1 MTEHVSGRDVLRQA
15 KELYEPYR
23 NDVAPTGQRV
33 AIIRFQPAENDPPD
47 WKIKLE
53 ASKVSAEQKVKSFEH
68 LGFQA
73 DHVVMPPGTTRAQFA
88 EVLER
93 ANQDPRTR
101 AIIVQF
107 PPPAHLQPL
116 VQRMDPAKDIDALT
130 KGRSPY
136 NACATAEGICRV
148 VEPFAKDD
156 PVIAVVGSKG
166 FVGQGVVTTLR
177 EQGHRLMELDAG
189 DDLRRVR
196 DADIVVSVTGN
207 PGILG
212 PDHLRPHHRLV
223 VDSGFV
229 PQADGSVKGDVQR
242 AAYDI
247 PQHLTPVPGGIGPVE
262 MATLMERVVRREVDP
277 DAPSWK
283 VDARPYLTKEQ
294 LTQGAQ
300 EPSPATVTAAQAT
313 QAAQVGEG
321 RQVVGERAVGGERAV
336 DGERAA
342 MGGQSVG
349 QQAAGQQT
357 PGGSGQQAAGQ
368 LGAGGSQGPGQQASR
383 EPTAGAQAAGGAAG
397 PQSPGS
403 QASGSPAVG
412 SQGAGAQGAG
422 AQAAVGNPIA
432 QAARLRTGA
441 GHGGVGPG
449 TVNPTAGPSAPA
461 RAQSPVP
468 PKPPTPG
475 GPGR

>member
-15 KELYEPYR
+15 KDLYAPYR
-23 NDVAPTGQRV
+23 DAVAPTGQRV
-33 AIIRFQPAENDPPD
+33 AIIRFQPAEDDPPD
-47 WKIKLE
+47 WKVKLE

-68 LGFQA
+68 LGFEA
-73 DHVVMPPGTTRAQFA
+73 NHVVMPPGTTRAQFA
-88 EVLER
+88 AVLER
-93 ANQDPRTR
+93 ANQDPATR

-136 NACATAEGICRV
+136 TACATAEGICRV
-148 VEPFAKDD
+148 VEPFAQDD

-229 PQADGSVKGDVQR
+229 PQPDGSVKGDVQR

-277 DAPSWK
+277 GAPAWK
-283 VDARPYLTKEQ
+283 VEPRPYLTKEQ
-294 LTQGAQ
+294 LTQ
-300 EPSPATVTAAQAT
+300 PAPEATTASVAASSSAGQARS
-313 QAAQVGEG
+313 G
-321 RQVVGERAVGGERAV
+321 
-336 DGERAA
+336 
-342 MGGQSVG
+342 
-349 QQAAGQQT
+349 AAGEQ
-357 PGGSGQQAAGQ
+357 
-368 LGAGGSQGPGQQASR
+368 QGPGQGSAALRS
-383 EPTAGAQAAGGAAG
+383 AAGRRSTTDQGSTTGQGATSPQAPAPRAPGASPQAG
-397 PQSPGS
+397 GQGAGDARQSS
-403 QASGSPAVG
+403 ASGSP
-412 SQGAGAQGAG
+412 
-422 AQAAVGNPIA
+422 GNPIA
-432 QAARLRTGA
+432 EAAKRRTGGGGA
-441 GHGGVGPG
+441 GGTSGIGRSAVGPG
-449 TVNPTAGPSAPA
+449 GSAGPTAGPSATA
-461 RAQSPVP
+461 RAQTPTP
-468 PKPPTPG
+468 PKPPAPG
-475 GPGR
+475 GRGR

>member
-1 MTEHVSGRDVLRQA
+1 MTEQVSGRDVLRRA
-15 KELYEPYR
+15 KELYATYR
-23 NDVAPTGQRV
+23 DAVAPTEQRV
-33 AIIRFQPAENDPPD
+33 TIIRFQAAENDPPE
-47 WKIKLE
+47 WKAKLE

-68 LGFQA
+68 LGFRA
-73 DHVVMPPGTTRAQFA
+73 DHVVMPPGTTRARFA
-88 EVLER
+88 ETLER
-93 ANQDPRTR
+93 ANQDPATR

-130 KGRSPY
+130 KDRSPY
-136 NACATAEGICRV
+136 RACATAEGICRV
-148 VEPFAKDD
+148 VEPFAQDD
-156 PVIAVVGSKG
+156 PLIAVVGSKG

-229 PQADGSVKGDVQR
+229 PQADGSVQGDVQR

-277 DAPSWK
+277 AAPSWK
-283 VDARPYLTKEQ
+283 VEPRPYLTKEQ
-294 LTQGAQ
+294 SAGGPQ
-300 EPSPATVTAAQAT
+300 EQPARTPV
-313 QAAQVGEG
+313 
-321 RQVVGERAVGGERAV
+321 
-336 DGERAA
+336 
-342 MGGQSVG
+342 
-349 QQAAGQQT
+349 AAGQQA
-357 PGGSGQQAAGQ
+357 PGQ
-368 LGAGGSQGPGQQASR
+368 LTPGQQ
-383 EPTAGAQAAGGAAG
+383 P
-397 PQSPGS
+397 P
-403 QASGSPAVG
+403 
-412 SQGAGAQGAG
+412 
-422 AQAAVGNPIA
+422 GNPIA

-441 GHGGVGPG
+441 RNGGVGPG
-449 TVNPTAGPSAPA
+449 TVDPAAGPSAQA
-461 RAQSPVP
+461 RVQLPHP
-468 PKPPTPG
+468 PKPPTQA

>member
-93 ANQDPRTR
+93 ANQDPQTR

-242 AAYDI
+242 EAYDI

-283 VDARPYLTKEQ
+283 VDPRPYLTKDQ
-294 LTQGAQ
+294 LTQGVQ
-300 EPSPATVTAAQAT
+300 GFHEPSPATVTAAQRTQTAEAT
-313 QAAQVGEG
+313 
-321 RQVVGERAVGGERAV
+321 
-336 DGERAA
+336 
-342 MGGQSVG
+342 
-349 QQAAGQQT
+349 
-357 PGGSGQQAAGQ
+357 
-368 LGAGGSQGPGQQASR
+368 
-383 EPTAGAQAAGGAAG
+383 
-397 PQSPGS
+397 
-403 QASGSPAVG
+403 
-412 SQGAGAQGAG
+412 
-422 AQAAVGNPIA
+422 
-432 QAARLRTGA
+432 
-441 GHGGVGPG
+441 
-449 TVNPTAGPSAPA
+449 
-461 RAQSPVP
+461 
-468 PKPPTPG
+468 
-475 GPGR
+475 

>member
-93 ANQDPRTR
+93 ANQDPQTR

-242 AAYDI
+242 EAYDI

-283 VDARPYLTKEQ
+283 VDPRPYLTKDQ
-294 LTQGAQ
+294 LTQGAQGAQGAQ
-300 EPSPATVTAAQAT
+300 EPSPATVTAAQ
-313 QAAQVGEG
+313 VGED
-321 RQVVGERAVGGERAV
+321 RQALGERAVG
-336 DGERAA
+336 
-342 MGGQSVG
+342 GGQSVG
-349 QQAAGQQT
+349 QQATGQQT
-357 PGGSGQQAAGQ
+357 PGQLGAGQQAAGQ
-368 LGAGGSQGPGQQASR
+368 PGAGGSQGPGQQAS
-383 EPTAGAQAAGGAAG
+383 
-397 PQSPGS
+397 
-403 QASGSPAVG
+403 
-412 SQGAGAQGAG
+412 
-422 AQAAVGNPIA
+422 VGNPIA

-449 TVNPTAGPSAPA
+449 TVNPTAGPSAPI

>member
-15 KELYEPYR
+15 KELYAPYR
-23 NDVAPTGQRV
+23 DAVAPTGQRV
-33 AIIRFQPAENDPPD
+33 AIIRFRPAENDPAE
-47 WKIKLE
+47 WKVKLE

-68 LGFQA
+68 LGFRA

-88 EVLER
+88 EALER
-93 ANQDPRTR
+93 ANRDPATR

-136 NACATAEGICRV
+136 TACATAEGICRV
-148 VEPFAKDD
+148 VEPFAQDD
-156 PVIAVVGSKG
+156 PLIAVVGSKG

-229 PQADGSVKGDVQR
+229 PQADGTVKGDVQR

-262 MATLMERVVRREVDP
+262 MATLMERVVRREVGP

-283 VDARPYLTKEQ
+283 VEPRPYLTREH
-294 LTQGAQ
+294 LTQ
-300 EPSPATVTAAQAT
+300 PSPETTRAPMAAARTAAPAPTSTADERQGPGHGQGQGQGSEPGRGPT
-313 QAAQVGEG
+313 SLRGAA
-321 RQVVGERAVGGERAV
+321 
-336 DGERAA
+336 
-342 MGGQSVG
+342 GQRSTTG
-349 QQAAGQQT
+349 PGAAGQQPT
-357 PGGSGQQAAGQ
+357 TGRTAAGQQAPASGNPVADAARRRTGDGGSGA
-368 LGAGGSQGPGQQASR
+368 
-383 EPTAGAQAAGGAAG
+383 
-397 PQSPGS
+397 
-403 QASGSPAVG
+403 
-412 SQGAGAQGAG
+412 
-422 AQAAVGNPIA
+422 
-432 QAARLRTGA
+432 
-441 GHGGVGPG
+441 GGVGPSAAG
-449 TVNPTAGPSAPA
+449 PTAGPSAPA
-461 RAQSPVP
+461 RPQIPNA

>member
-15 KELYEPYR
+15 KELYAPYR
-23 NDVAPTGQRV
+23 DTVAQAEQRV
-33 AIIRFQPAENDPPD
+33 AIIRFQPAENDPPE
-47 WKIKLE
+47 WKAKLE

-68 LGFQA
+68 LGFEA
-73 DHVVMPPGTTRAQFA
+73 NHVVMPPGTTRAQFA

-93 ANQDPRTR
+93 ANQDPATR

-136 NACATAEGICRV
+136 TACATAEGICRV
-148 VEPFAKDD
+148 VEPFAGDD

-177 EQGHRLMELDAG
+177 DQGHRLMELDAG

-242 AAYDI
+242 EAYDI

-262 MATLMERVVRREVDP
+262 MATLMERAVRREVDP
-277 DAPSWK
+277 GAPSWK
-283 VDARPYLTKEQ
+283 VEPRPYLTKEQ
-294 LTQGAQ
+294 LAHGDQ
-300 EPSPATVTAAQAT
+300 EPSKTVVAGATAGTA
-313 QAAQVGEG
+313 V
-321 RQVVGERAVGGERAV
+321 
-336 DGERAA
+336 
-342 MGGQSVG
+342 
-349 QQAAGQQT
+349 AAGQH
-357 PGGSGQQAAGQ
+357 
-368 LGAGGSQGPGQQASR
+368 SQNQPRPGQQV
-383 EPTAGAQAAGGAAG
+383 
-397 PQSPGS
+397 
-403 QASGSPAVG
+403 SG
-412 SQGAGAQGAG
+412 
-422 AQAAVGNPIA
+422 GNPIA
-432 QAARLRTGA
+432 QAAKLRTGA
-441 GHGGVGPG
+441 GNGGVGPG
-449 TVNPTAGPSAPA
+449 TAGPTAPGPSAPA
-461 RAQSPVP
+461 RTHAPNP
-468 PKPPTPG
+468 PMPPAPG
-475 GPGR
+475 GPSR

>member
-15 KELYEPYR
+15 KELYAPYR
-23 NDVAPTGQRV
+23 DAVAPTGQRV
-33 AIIRFQPAENDPPD
+33 AIIRFQPAENDPPE
-47 WKIKLE
+47 WKVKLE

-68 LGFQA
+68 LGFEA
-73 DHVVMPPGTTRAQFA
+73 NHVVMPPGTTRAQFA

-93 ANQDPRTR
+93 ANQDPQTR

-229 PQADGSVKGDVQR
+229 PQPDGSVKGDVQR

-277 DAPSWK
+277 NAPSWQ
-283 VDARPYLTKEQ
+283 VEPRPYLTREQ
-294 LTQGAQ
+294 LAHGPQ
-300 EPSPATVTAAQAT
+300 EPARASVTAGPQP
-313 QAAQVGEG
+313 QNQP
-321 RQVVGERAVGGERAV
+321 
-336 DGERAA
+336 
-342 MGGQSVG
+342 
-349 QQAAGQQT
+349 QAAGQQAPGPQASAQ
-357 PGGSGQQAAGQ
+357 PGGQAP
-368 LGAGGSQGPGQQASR
+368 GPQAS
-383 EPTAGAQAAGGAAG
+383 
-397 PQSPGS
+397 
-403 QASGSPAVG
+403 
-412 SQGAGAQGAG
+412 
-422 AQAAVGNPIA
+422 GNPIA
-432 QAARLRTGA
+432 QAAKLRTGA
-441 GHGGVGPG
+441 GNGGVGPG
-449 TVNPTAGPSAPA
+449 TVQPTAGPSGPA
-461 RAQSPVP
+461 RAQLPTP

>member
-1 MTEHVSGRDVLRQA
+1 MTEHVSGRDVLKQA
-15 KELYEPYR
+15 KDLYARYR
-23 NDVAPTGQRV
+23 DDVAPTGQRV
-33 AIIRFQPAENDPPD
+33 TIVRFQPAENDPPE
-47 WKIKLE
+47 WKAKLE

-68 LGFQA
+68 LGFEA
-73 DHVVMPPGTTRAQFA
+73 NHVVMPPGTTRAQFA
-88 EVLER
+88 AVLEQ
-93 ANQDPRTR
+93 ANQDPATR

-136 NACATAEGICRV
+136 AACATAEGICRV

-177 EQGHRLMELDAG
+177 ERGHRLMELDAG

-229 PQADGSVKGDVQR
+229 PQADGTVKGDVQR

-277 DAPSWK
+277 NAPSWK
-283 VDARPYLTKEQ
+283 VEPRPYLTKDQ
-294 LTQGAQ
+294 LTAQQAPEVAVASTVAGPKAGPGQGSA
-300 EPSPATVTAAQAT
+300 SL
-313 QAAQVGEG
+313 
-321 RQVVGERAVGGERAV
+321 RA
-336 DGERAA
+336 
-342 MGGQSVG
+342 
-349 QQAAGQQT
+349 AAGQRSPTGQGIT
-357 PGGSGQQAAGQ
+357 GQQGPATGPHGPASGNPVADAAKRRTG
-368 LGAGGSQGPGQQASR
+368 GAS
-383 EPTAGAQAAGGAAG
+383 GGAAG
-397 PQSPGS
+397 
-403 QASGSPAVG
+403 
-412 SQGAGAQGAG
+412 
-422 AQAAVGNPIA
+422 
-432 QAARLRTGA
+432 L
-441 GHGGVGPG
+441 GPG
-449 TVNPTAGPSAPA
+449 PATPPTGPTRPHISTP
-461 RAQSPVP
+461 SKP
-468 PKPPTPG
+468 PTPPTPG
-475 GPGR
+475 GMGGPGR

>member
-93 ANQDPRTR
+93 ANQDPQTR

-242 AAYDI
+242 EAYDI

-283 VDARPYLTKEQ
+283 VDPRPYLTKDQ

-300 EPSPATVTAAQAT
+300 EPSPATVTATQPAQMA
-313 QAAQVGEG
+313 QAAQ
-321 RQVVGERAVGGERAV
+321 
-336 DGERAA
+336 AA
-342 MGGQSVG
+342 Q
-349 QQAAGQQT
+349 
-357 PGGSGQQAAGQ
+357 GQQAAGQ
-368 LGAGGSQGPGQQASR
+368 LGAGGSQGPGQQASGG
-383 EPTAGAQAAGGAAG
+383 PTAGAQTAGGAAG
-397 PQSPGS
+397 PQNSGP
-403 QASGSPAVG
+403 QASGSQA
-412 SQGAGAQGAG
+412 AG
-422 AQAAVGNPIA
+422 AQAAGSQAAGAQAAGSQVSVGNPIA

>member
-15 KELYEPYR
+15 KELYAPYR
-23 NDVAPTGQRV
+23 DAVARAEQRV
-33 AIIRFQPAENDPPD
+33 TIIRFQPAENDPPE
-47 WKIKLE
+47 WKAKLE
-53 ASKVSAEQKVKSFEH
+53 ASRVSAEQKVKSFEH
-68 LGFQA
+68 LGFEA
-73 DHVVMPPGTTRAQFA
+73 NHVVMPPGTTRAQFA
-88 EVLER
+88 AVLEG
-93 ANQDPRTR
+93 ANQDPANR

-136 NACATAEGICRV
+136 TACATAEGICRV
-148 VEPFAKDD
+148 VEPFAEDD

-229 PQADGSVKGDVQR
+229 PQADGSVQGDVQR
-242 AAYDI
+242 SAYGI

-262 MATLMERVVRREVDP
+262 MATLMERAVRREVDP
-277 DAPSWK
+277 NAPSWK
-283 VDARPYLTKEQ
+283 VEPRPYLTKDQ
-294 LTQGAQ
+294 LTARQTADPTREPVAATAPAAGERRGQEQGQGQAQGPEASSLRAAAGQRSSAAQ
-300 EPSPATVTAAQAT
+300 EGAGQPPQAR
-313 QAAQVGEG
+313 G
-321 RQVVGERAVGGERAV
+321 
-336 DGERAA
+336 
-342 MGGQSVG
+342 
-349 QQAAGQQT
+349 QAAGA
-357 PGGSGQQAAGQ
+357 GQQ
-368 LGAGGSQGPGQQASR
+368 QGPAS
-383 EPTAGAQAAGGAAG
+383 
-397 PQSPGS
+397 
-403 QASGSPAVG
+403 
-412 SQGAGAQGAG
+412 
-422 AQAAVGNPIA
+422 GNPIA
-432 QAARLRTGA
+432 DAARCRTG
-441 GHGGVGPG
+441 GGVSGAGGVAPATG
-449 TVNPTAGPSAPA
+449 GPSYPA
-461 RAQSPVP
+461 RPQIPAP
-468 PKPPTPG
+468 PKPPAPG

>member
-15 KELYEPYR
+15 KELYAPYR
-23 NDVAPTGQRV
+23 DAVAPTGQRV
-33 AIIRFQPAENDPPD
+33 AIIRFRPAENDPAE
-47 WKIKLE
+47 WKVKLE

-68 LGFQA
+68 LGFRA

-88 EVLER
+88 EALER
-93 ANQDPRTR
+93 ANRDPATR

-136 NACATAEGICRV
+136 TACATAEGICRV
-148 VEPFAKDD
+148 VEPFAQDD
-156 PVIAVVGSKG
+156 PLIAVVGSKG

-229 PQADGSVKGDVQR
+229 PQADGTVKGDVQR

-283 VDARPYLTKEQ
+283 VEPRPYLTREQ
-294 LTQGAQ
+294 LTQ
-300 EPSPATVTAAQAT
+300 PSPETTRAPMAAARTAAPAPTSTADERQGPGHGQGQGSEPGRGPT
-313 QAAQVGEG
+313 SLRGAA
-321 RQVVGERAVGGERAV
+321 
-336 DGERAA
+336 
-342 MGGQSVG
+342 GQRSTTG
-349 QQAAGQQT
+349 PGAAGQQPT
-357 PGGSGQQAAGQ
+357 TGRTAAGQQAPASGNPVADAARRRT
-368 LGAGGSQGPGQQASR
+368 GGGGSEA
-383 EPTAGAQAAGGAAG
+383 
-397 PQSPGS
+397 
-403 QASGSPAVG
+403 
-412 SQGAGAQGAG
+412 
-422 AQAAVGNPIA
+422 
-432 QAARLRTGA
+432 
-441 GHGGVGPG
+441 GGVGPTAAG
-449 TVNPTAGPSAPA
+449 PTAGPSAPA
-461 RAQSPVP
+461 RPQIPNP

>member
-93 ANQDPRTR
+93 ANQDPQTR

-242 AAYDI
+242 EAYDI

-283 VDARPYLTKEQ
+283 VDPRPYLTKDQ

-300 EPSPATVTAAQAT
+300 EPSPATVTATQPAQMA
-313 QAAQVGEG
+313 QAAQ
-321 RQVVGERAVGGERAV
+321 
-336 DGERAA
+336 AA
-342 MGGQSVG
+342 Q
-349 QQAAGQQT
+349 
-357 PGGSGQQAAGQ
+357 GQQAAGQ
-368 LGAGGSQGPGQQASR
+368 LGAGGSQGPGQQASGG
-383 EPTAGAQAAGGAAG
+383 PTAGAQTAGGAAG
-397 PQSPGS
+397 PQNSGP
-403 QASGSPAVG
+403 QASGSQA
-412 SQGAGAQGAG
+412 AG
-422 AQAAVGNPIA
+422 AQAAGSQAAGAQAAGSQVSVANPIA

-468 PKPPTPG
+468 PKPPTSG

>member
-1 MTEHVSGRDVLRQA
+1 M
-15 KELYEPYR
+15 
-23 NDVAPTGQRV
+23 
-33 AIIRFQPAENDPPD
+33 
-47 WKIKLE
+47 
-53 ASKVSAEQKVKSFEH
+53 
-68 LGFQA
+68 
-73 DHVVMPPGTTRAQFA
+73 
-88 EVLER
+88 
-93 ANQDPRTR
+93 
-101 AIIVQF
+101 QF

-242 AAYDI
+242 SAYDI

-277 DAPSWK
+277 AAPAWK
-283 VDARPYLTKEQ
+283 VEPRPYQTKEQ
-294 LTQGAQ
+294 LAHGTQ
-300 EPSPATVTAAQAT
+300 EPPRASVAT
-313 QAAQVGEG
+313 
-321 RQVVGERAVGGERAV
+321 
-336 DGERAA
+336 
-342 MGGQSVG
+342 G
-349 QQAAGQQT
+349 QQ
-357 PGGSGQQAAGQ
+357 
-368 LGAGGSQGPGQQASR
+368 SQNQRQPGQQAPGGQTPSQ
-383 EPTAGAQAAGGAAG
+383 PAPGQQA
-397 PQSPGS
+397 PG
-403 QASGSPAVG
+403 QQPP
-412 SQGAGAQGAG
+412 
-422 AQAAVGNPIA
+422 GNPIA
-432 QAARLRTGA
+432 QAAKLRTWA
-441 GHGGVGPG
+441 GNGGLGPG
-449 TVNPTAGPSAPA
+449 TANPTAGPSAPA
-461 RAQSPVP
+461 RAQLPNP
-468 PKPPTPG
+468 PKPPTQA
-475 GPGR
+475 GPSR

>member
-23 NDVAPTGQRV
+23 NDVAPTGRRV

-93 ANQDPRTR
+93 ANQDPKTR

-242 AAYDI
+242 EAYDI

-283 VDARPYLTKEQ
+283 VDPRPYLTKDQ
-294 LTQGAQ
+294 LTQGAR
-300 EPSPATVTAAQAT
+300 EPSPATVTATQPA
-313 QAAQVGEG
+313 QAAQ
-321 RQVVGERAVGGERAV
+321 
-336 DGERAA
+336 
-342 MGGQSVG
+342 G
-349 QQAAGQQT
+349 QQAAGQ
-357 PGGSGQQAAGQ
+357 P
-368 LGAGGSQGPGQQASR
+368 GAGGSQGPGQQASGG
-383 EPTAGAQAAGGAAG
+383 PTAGARTAGGAAG
-397 PQSPGS
+397 PQNPGP
-403 QASGSPAVG
+403 QASGSQA
-412 SQGAGAQGAG
+412 AGAQATGSQAAG
-422 AQAAVGNPIA
+422 AQAAGSQAFVGNPIA

-449 TVNPTAGPSAPA
+449 TVHPTAGPSAPT

-475 GPGR
+475 APGR

>member
-15 KELYEPYR
+15 KELYAPYR
-23 NDVAPTGQRV
+23 DAVAPTGQRV
-33 AIIRFQPAENDPPD
+33 AIIRFRPAENDPAE
-47 WKIKLE
+47 WKVKLE

-68 LGFQA
+68 LGFRA

-88 EVLER
+88 EALER
-93 ANQDPRTR
+93 ANRDPATR

-136 NACATAEGICRV
+136 TACATAEGICRV
-148 VEPFAKDD
+148 VEPFAQDD
-156 PVIAVVGSKG
+156 PLIAVVGSKG

-229 PQADGSVKGDVQR
+229 PQADGTVKGDVQR

-283 VDARPYLTKEQ
+283 VEPRPYLTREQ
-294 LTQGAQ
+294 LTQ
-300 EPSPATVTAAQAT
+300 PSPETTRAPMAAARTAAPAPAPTSTADERQGPGQGQGQRSEPGRGPT
-313 QAAQVGEG
+313 SLRGAA
-321 RQVVGERAVGGERAV
+321 
-336 DGERAA
+336 
-342 MGGQSVG
+342 GQRSTTG
-349 QQAAGQQT
+349 PGAAGQQPT
-357 PGGSGQQAAGQ
+357 TGRTAAGQ
-368 LGAGGSQGPGQQASR
+368 HAPAS
-383 EPTAGAQAAGGAAG
+383 
-397 PQSPGS
+397 
-403 QASGSPAVG
+403 
-412 SQGAGAQGAG
+412 
-422 AQAAVGNPIA
+422 GNPIA
-432 QAARLRTGA
+432 DAARRRTGGGGSGA
-441 GHGGVGPG
+441 GGVGPTAAG
-449 TVNPTAGPSAPA
+449 PTAGPSAPA
-461 RAQSPVP
+461 RPQIPNA

>member
-1 MTEHVSGRDVLRQA
+1 MTEQVSGRDVLRQA
-15 KELYEPYR
+15 KELYAPYR
-23 NDVAPTGQRV
+23 DAVAPTGQRV
-33 AIIRFQPAENDPPD
+33 TIIRFQPAENDPPE
-47 WKIKLE
+47 WKVKLE

-73 DHVVMPPGTTRAQFA
+73 DHVVMPPGTTRAQFT
-88 EVLER
+88 ETLER
-93 ANQDPRTR
+93 ANQDPATR

-107 PPPAHLQPL
+107 PPPAQLQPL

-136 NACATAEGICRV
+136 TACATAEGICRV
-148 VEPFAKDD
+148 VEPFAQDD

-166 FVGQGVVTTLR
+166 FVGQGVVSTLR

-189 DDLRRVR
+189 DDLRRVH

-229 PQADGSVKGDVQR
+229 PQADGTVKGDVQR

-277 DAPSWK
+277 NAPSWH
-283 VDARPYLTKEQ
+283 VEPRPYLTKEQ
-294 LTQGAQ
+294 L
-300 EPSPATVTAAQAT
+300 AAQ
-313 QAAQVGEG
+313 QAPEG
-321 RQVVGERAVGGERAV
+321 A
-336 DGERAA
+336 RAA
-342 MGGQSVG
+342 MASTRAASTAPTAPTADDGRVRETGRHPGPGPGQGTASL
-349 QQAAGQQT
+349 QAAAGQRSST
-357 PGGSGQQAAGQ
+357 SPGMPGQQGQQGQATGNPVADAAKRRTGGMSGGVGGVG
-368 LGAGGSQGPGQQASR
+368 GAGGVSPG
-383 EPTAGAQAAGGAAG
+383 TAG
-397 PQSPGS
+397 
-403 QASGSPAVG
+403 
-412 SQGAGAQGAG
+412 
-422 AQAAVGNPIA
+422 
-432 QAARLRTGA
+432 
-441 GHGGVGPG
+441 
-449 TVNPTAGPSAPA
+449 PTPGPSAPTRPQVPA
-461 RAQSPVP
+461 P
-468 PKPPTPG
+468 PKPPMPPTPG

>member
-1 MTEHVSGRDVLRQA
+1 MTDHVSGRDVLRQA
-15 KELYEPYR
+15 KELYAPYR
-23 NDVAPTGQRV
+23 DAVAPTGQRV
-33 AIIRFQPAENDPPD
+33 AIIRFRPAENDPAE
-47 WKIKLE
+47 WKVKLE

-68 LGFQA
+68 LGFRA

-88 EVLER
+88 EALER
-93 ANQDPRTR
+93 ANRDPATR

-136 NACATAEGICRV
+136 TACATAEGICRV
-148 VEPFAKDD
+148 VEPFARDD
-156 PVIAVVGSKG
+156 PLIAVVGSKG

-177 EQGHRLMELDAG
+177 AQGHRLMELDAG

-229 PQADGSVKGDVQR
+229 PQADGTVKGDVQR

-283 VDARPYLTKEQ
+283 VEPRPYLTREQ
-294 LTQGAQ
+294 LNQ
-300 EPSPATVTAAQAT
+300 PSPETTRAPTAAART
-313 QAAQVGEG
+313 AAPTSTSTADERQGQGQGQGQRQRAEPG
-321 RQVVGERAVGGERAV
+321 REPTSLRG
-336 DGERAA
+336 AA
-342 MGGQSVG
+342 GQRSTTGPGAAGQRPTTGPTVAG
-349 QQAAGQQT
+349 QQA
-357 PGGSGQQAAGQ
+357 P
-368 LGAGGSQGPGQQASR
+368 
-383 EPTAGAQAAGGAAG
+383 
-397 PQSPGS
+397 
-403 QASGSPAVG
+403 ASG
-412 SQGAGAQGAG
+412 
-422 AQAAVGNPIA
+422 NPVA
-432 QAARLRTGA
+432 DAARRRTGGGVSGA
-441 GHGGVGPG
+441 GGVGPPAAG
-449 TVNPTAGPSAPA
+449 PTAGPSAPA
-461 RAQSPVP
+461 RPQIPNP

>member
-15 KELYEPYR
+15 KELYAPYR
-23 NDVAPTGQRV
+23 DAVAPTGQRV
-33 AIIRFQPAENDPPD
+33 AIIRFRPAENDPAE
-47 WKIKLE
+47 WKVKLE

-68 LGFQA
+68 LGFRA

-88 EVLER
+88 EALER
-93 ANQDPRTR
+93 ANRDPATR

-136 NACATAEGICRV
+136 TACATAEGICRV
-148 VEPFAKDD
+148 VEPFAQDD
-156 PVIAVVGSKG
+156 PLIAVVGSKG

-229 PQADGSVKGDVQR
+229 PQADGTVKGDVQR

-283 VDARPYLTKEQ
+283 VEPRPYLTREQ
-294 LTQGAQ
+294 LTQ
-300 EPSPATVTAAQAT
+300 PSPETTRAPMAAARTAAPAPAPTSTTDERQGPGQGQGQRSEPGRGPT
-313 QAAQVGEG
+313 SLRGAA
-321 RQVVGERAVGGERAV
+321 
-336 DGERAA
+336 
-342 MGGQSVG
+342 GQRSTTG
-349 QQAAGQQT
+349 PGAAGQQPT
-357 PGGSGQQAAGQ
+357 TGRTEAGQHAPASGNPVADAARRRTGGGGSGA
-368 LGAGGSQGPGQQASR
+368 
-383 EPTAGAQAAGGAAG
+383 
-397 PQSPGS
+397 
-403 QASGSPAVG
+403 
-412 SQGAGAQGAG
+412 
-422 AQAAVGNPIA
+422 
-432 QAARLRTGA
+432 
-441 GHGGVGPG
+441 GGVGPTAAG
-449 TVNPTAGPSAPA
+449 PTAGPSAPA
-461 RAQSPVP
+461 RPQIPNA

>member
-15 KELYEPYR
+15 KELYAPYR
-23 NDVAPTGQRV
+23 DAVAPTGQRV
-33 AIIRFQPAENDPPD
+33 AIIRFRPAENDPAE
-47 WKIKLE
+47 WKVKLE

-68 LGFQA
+68 LGFRA

-88 EVLER
+88 EALER
-93 ANQDPRTR
+93 ANRDPATR

-136 NACATAEGICRV
+136 TACATAEGICRV
-148 VEPFAKDD
+148 VEPFARDD
-156 PVIAVVGSKG
+156 PLIAVVGSKG

-229 PQADGSVKGDVQR
+229 PQADGTVKGDVQR

-283 VDARPYLTKEQ
+283 VEPRPYLTREQ
-294 LTQGAQ
+294 LTQ
-300 EPSPATVTAAQAT
+300 PSPETTRAPMAAARTAAPAAT
-313 QAAQVGEG
+313 STADERQGPGHGQGQGSEPGRGPTSLRGAA
-321 RQVVGERAVGGERAV
+321 
-336 DGERAA
+336 
-342 MGGQSVG
+342 GQRSTTG
-349 QQAAGQQT
+349 PGAAGQQPT
-357 PGGSGQQAAGQ
+357 TGRTAAGQQAPASGNPVADAARRRTGGGGSGA
-368 LGAGGSQGPGQQASR
+368 
-383 EPTAGAQAAGGAAG
+383 
-397 PQSPGS
+397 
-403 QASGSPAVG
+403 
-412 SQGAGAQGAG
+412 
-422 AQAAVGNPIA
+422 
-432 QAARLRTGA
+432 
-441 GHGGVGPG
+441 GGVGPTAAG
-449 TVNPTAGPSAPA
+449 PTAGPSAPA
-461 RAQSPVP
+461 RPQIPNP